1 MDATIIARSIVI
13 RTSMPSGTT
22 MKDIATSCANDSSR
36 MNDRLV
42 SIWERVL
49 QRSPIPHHENF
60 FDLGGDS
67 LLAVSLFLEIE
78 REMGRSLPITAIYDA
93 PTLATM
99 GALLEQPSIRAFT
112 PLILLKS
119 GVGKPIFIVH
129 GLGGTV
135 IELSQLGMLIRT
147 QRPVY
152 AIQAKGVDGSEEPFD
167 SIASMADY
175 YLDTIREIQ
184 FRGPYI
190 LAGYSF
196 GGVVA
201 FEMARRLSAEGE
213 EIALLALLDSYTHP
227 RSWPRNSRLSV
238 WWRKACRRISVTYAL
253 RRISNAARNL
263 RAYGGL
269 HTPRSLPAA
278 LQRVRESCSA
288 ALAHYEPCFYPGK
301 VTFLRAETVVRY
313 PSDPRKVWSHLA
325 RELEVHTVSGE
336 HVDLVRAHVDSLA
349 AGLSLCLERVADP
362 G

>member
-1 MDATIIARSIVI
+1 
-13 RTSMPSGTT
+13 
-22 MKDIATSCANDSSR
+22 
-36 MNDRLV
+36 MNDRLT

-49 QRSPIPHHENF
+49 QRSAIPHHANF

-78 REMGRSLPITAIYDA
+78 RELGRRLPITAIYDA
-93 PTLATM
+93 PTPATM
-99 GALLEQPSIRAFT
+99 AALLEQPSIRKFN
-112 PLILLKS
+112 PLVLLKS
-119 GVGKPIFIVH
+119 GVGGPIFIVH

-135 IELSQLGMLIRT
+135 IELTLLGRLIRT

-167 SIASMADY
+167 SVASMANY
-175 YLDTIREIQ
+175 YLDAIREIQ

-213 EIALLALLDSYTHP
+213 EIALLALLDSYTHW
-227 RSWPRNSRLSV
+227 RSWPLIDRLSV
-238 WWRKACRRISVTYAL
+238 CLRKACRRISGRSADGIRVVPYAV

-263 RAYGGL
+263 RAYGRP
-269 HTPRSLPAA
+269 HTPRSLPDGF
-278 LQRVRESCSA
+278 QRVHECSIA
-288 ALAHYEPCFYPGK
+288 ALARYRPCFYSGK
-301 VTFLRAETVVRY
+301 VTFLRAATSVRY
-313 PSDPRKVWSHLA
+313 PSDPGKVWSHLA

-336 HVDLVRAHVDSLA
+336 HLDLVRAHVEGLA
-349 AGLSLCLERVADP
+349 VRLSLCLEGMADP

>member
-1 MDATIIARSIVI
+1 MN
-13 RTSMPSGTT
+13 
-22 MKDIATSCANDSSR
+22 DIAKSSPTDCSQ
-36 MNDRLV
+36 MKDRLV

-49 QRSPIPHHENF
+49 QRSPIADYANF

-67 LLAVSLFLEIE
+67 LLALSLFLEIE
-78 REMGRSLPITAIYDA
+78 REFGRSLPITAIYDA

-99 GALLEQPSIRAFT
+99 GALLGQPSIREFS

-119 GVGKPIFIVH
+119 GVGDPIFILP
-129 GLGGTV
+129 GAGGVV
-135 IELSQLGMLIRT
+135 IELSQLARLIRN

-175 YLDTIREIQ
+175 NLDAIREIQ
-184 FRGPYI
+184 SRGPYI
-190 LAGYSF
+190 LAGYSL

-201 FEMARRLSAEGE
+201 FEMARHLSAKGE
-213 EIALLALLDSYTHP
+213 EVALLALLDSYPHR
-227 RSWPRNSRLSV
+227 RSWPLNSRLSLFV
-238 WWRKACRRISVTYAL
+238 QQ
-253 RRISNAARNL
+253 ISNAARNL
-263 RAYGGL
+263 RAYGRL

-278 LQRVRESCSA
+278 VQRVHESSYA
-288 ALAHYEPCFYPGK
+288 ALSRYQPCFYSGK
-301 VTFLRAETVVRY
+301 VTFLRAATAVRY

-336 HVDLVRAHVDSLA
+336 HMDLVRANVDSLA
-349 AGLSLCLERVADP
+349 GCLSLCLERMADS